1 MPLISSAKE
10 INEDET
16 TRREREFIRNGN
28 KFYDEKRYADAEVEY
43 KKAISENP
51 NSQIGNYNLALS
63 LIKQSGGTNVEGEN
77 NPLKDASELL
87 SSVAQGSK
95 NPELRSKAFYNL
107 GNLAYNQQQ
116 YAQSIEMYKNA
127 LRENPEDNQAREN
140 LRLAQLK
147 KQEQEQNKDKNKNDK
162 KDKKEDKKDNN
173 QDKEDKK
180 EDNKQQQ
187 PQQPKPHE
195 MSKENMEQ
203 ILQTMQNQEKATQE
217 KVNAQ
222 KPQNVRKTGNQW

>member
-87 SSVAQGSK
+87 SSVAQGAK
-95 NPELRSKAFYNL
+95 NPE
-107 GNLAYNQQQ
+107 
-116 YAQSIEMYKNA
+116 
-127 LRENPEDNQAREN
+127 
-140 LRLAQLK
+140 
-147 KQEQEQNKDKNKNDK
+147 
-162 KDKKEDKKDNN
+162 
-173 QDKEDKK
+173 
-180 EDNKQQQ
+180 
-187 PQQPKPHE
+187 
-195 MSKENMEQ
+195 
-203 ILQTMQNQEKATQE
+203 
-217 KVNAQ
+217 
-222 KPQNVRKTGNQW
+222 